1 MKSTTHQSDES
12 TAVLISRA
20 RGGDREAW
28 DAVIGPC
35 LRPLNEF
42 AARWLPPAVRSRIGA
57 DDLVQE
63 AILSGIAH
71 LDRFECRH
79 RGAFLAYLRTSI
91 RHRIVDELRKAS
103 RRRAA
108 GPCSEPVDGARSPLQ
123 RIIDQQNVERYAM
136 ALARLGARDRQLIML
151 RVEQHLAYSE
161 VAARLGISNEQAVR
175 MAVRRALSRLARRL
189 RQCDAMKTIGRKRI
203 QSRPTL
209 STTREICQA

>member
-1 MKSTTHQSDES
+1 MRPTAHQFDDS

-63 AILSGIAH
+63 AIISGIAH

-151 RVEQHLAYSE
+151 RVGGGGSSGHLQRA
-161 VAARLGISNEQAVR
+161 GGSNGYQTCAFPSG
-175 MAVRRALSRLARRL
+175 AKTAPVRRHEDDWPEADPVATDSFD
-189 RQCDAMKTIGRKRI
+189 DA
-203 QSRPTL
+203 
-209 STTREICQA
+209 